1 MATGTINFPW
11 HTGVFFLCSEKKTC
25 ERESEFKIARI
36 HDLPL
41 TVLGKSHV
49 CYLVIYV
56 HSLIF
61 FDLIGSSY
69 TGSFYQHF
77 FTFIGSL
84 MSSRTVKAIKWA

>member
-1 MATGTINFPW
+1 MATSTINFPW
-11 HTGVFFLCSEKKTC
+11 QTGVLFLCAEKTC

-41 TVLGKSHV
+41 TVLEKSHV

-69 TGSFYQHF
+69 TGSFYHHF
-77 FTFIGSL
+77 FTFIGCL